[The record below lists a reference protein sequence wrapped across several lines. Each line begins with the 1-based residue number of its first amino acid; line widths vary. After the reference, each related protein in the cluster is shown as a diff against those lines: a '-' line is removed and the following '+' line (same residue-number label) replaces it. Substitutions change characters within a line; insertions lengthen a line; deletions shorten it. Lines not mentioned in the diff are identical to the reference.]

1 MAKGRDNTERN
12 FGIVTI
18 SAAVIS
24 NQQQKDIDEKAISLQ
39 IAELKK
45 KEQKN
50 RR

>member
-1 MAKGRDNTERN
+1 MRDG
-12 FGIVTI
+12 GIVTI

-45 KEQKN
+45 RAKK
-50 RR
+50 